1 MTNNTKEIN
10 RKSWFCRLKSVLR
23 LFIKRPDFIFLGE
36 NFNHQGFILSNHV
49 GASVPLAMEL
59 YANIPF
65 RFLGTYEM
73 NSNLWV
79 VYKYLSYTYFYKK
92 QHWNLLL
99 SRLFC
104 VIAAPLVWLFYRGLN
119 LISTYPD
126 ARFLNTIRESINVLK
141 QNQSIVIFPEN
152 STDGYFDELI
162 YFHSGFVF
170 LAEKCLK
177 NGMDLPVF
185 LAYYRKKDRKF
196 IFDKPLL
203 ISELLKLGDSRESIA
218 EKIRLRCN
226 ELGHL
231 NITA

>member
-1 MTNNTKEIN
+1 MSRILILANNSDGLYGFRRELLT
-10 RKSWFCRLKSVLR
+10 RLAREHEV
-23 LFIKRPDFIFLGE
+23 F
-36 NFNHQGFILSNHV
+36 
-49 GASVPLAMEL
+49 ASTP
-59 YANIPF
+59 N
-65 RFLGTYEM
+65 
-73 NSNLWV
+73 
-79 VYKYLSYTYFYKK
+79 
-92 QHWNLLL
+92 
-99 SRLFC
+99 
-104 VIAAPLVWLFYRGLN
+104 
-119 LISTYPD
+119 
-126 ARFLNTIRESINVLK
+126 
-141 QNQSIVIFPEN
+141 
-152 STDGYFDELI
+152 DGYFDELI